1 MCAAEKTAHV
11 SGADDQGDDGREP
24 LEQATNAPRGGEG
37 EKKTGIGG
45 TVMDKNRQSGFTL
58 VELVVVIAIM
68 GILAGVGSAA
78 YSGYVKKA
86 NEAADLQLLG
96 AVNTAFASASYDAG
110 QYDGRPSGGAAS
122 LTEDGK
128 VAQVISSVDRDGE
141 FFQRYFSGNR
151 DSRFKLY
158 TNLAYDRATGTFHG
172 AVLTAATDKDGNTVL
187 HYSINGQDYEFTAT
201 QEQLKAFRA
210 STFGGKSMTMNALTG
225 NVGGMINALNS
236 ALGGGTFLASVL
248 INAGMAPETLGIKP
262 DEKGNYS
269 ELDKQRLANAAL
281 LLVAQ
286 MTGDKDE
293 ESNEYLVKEDI
304 LNALALNDANGLV
317 DLNDVPGT
325 LRNVGAIYGVMTAFA
340 HSEQAEDWTTTLTD
354 ADGKEFTYDA
364 KQYYDY
370 VNQQIAAAANS
381 GKDGG
386 EKLSDILAALGQF
399 GSFVQ
404 DEDGNLTDQFLD
416 YVDDPTEP
424 ENAQINKDLD
434 GYINAMQALSQ
445 NQDGLVAAGILEDG
459 ADGGNISPILDKL
472 FAQ

>member
-1 MCAAEKTAHV
+1 
-11 SGADDQGDDGREP
+11 
-24 LEQATNAPRGGEG
+24 
-37 EKKTGIGG
+37 
-45 TVMDKNRQSGFTL
+45 MDKNRQSGFTL

-128 VAQVISSVDRDGE
+128 VAQVISSVDRDGK
-141 FFQRYFSGNR
+141 FFERYFSGNR
-151 DSRFKLY
+151 DSRFKVY

-187 HYSINGQDYEFTAT
+187 HYSINGQDYVFKAT
-201 QEQLKAFRA
+201 QEQLAAFRD
-210 STFGGKSMTMNALTG
+210 STFGGKNMTMNDLTG
-225 NVGGMINALNS
+225 NVNGMINTLSTALNS
-236 ALGGGTFLASVL
+236 GNALAFLLQNS
-248 INAGMAPETLGIKP
+248 GMPLEKLGIKR
-262 DEKGNYS
+262 DESGNYS

-281 LLVAQ
+281 LLTASK
-286 MTGDKDE
+286 TDE
-293 ESNEYLVKEDI
+293 NTAEKILKMFIPDDEGEAKPLNERASELLS
-304 LNALALNDANGLV
+304 LNMGE
-317 DLNDVPGT
+317 T
-325 LRNVGAIYGVMTAFA
+325 MSNVGAIYGIMTAFA
-340 HSEQAEDWTTTLTD
+340 YSEQAKGWTTTLTD
-354 ADGKEFTYDA
+354 ADGKESTYDA

-370 VNQQIAAAANS
+370 VNQQIAAAA
-381 GKDGG
+381 G
-386 EKLSDILAALGQF
+386 EKNIDNIFAALGQF

-404 DEDGNLTDQFLD
+404 DEGGMTPQFMEYIDGTEQLD
-416 YVDDPTEP
+416 ES
-424 ENAQINKDLD
+424 AQINKDLD

-459 ADGGNISPILDKL
+459 ADGGNISPILDQL
-472 FAQ
+472 FTQ

>member
-1 MCAAEKTAHV
+1 
-11 SGADDQGDDGREP
+11 
-24 LEQATNAPRGGEG
+24 
-37 EKKTGIGG
+37 
-45 TVMDKNRQSGFTL
+45 MDKNRQSGFTL

-128 VAQVISSVDRDGE
+128 VAQVISSVDRNGA
-141 FFQRYFSGNR
+141 FFQRYFSGNQ

-201 QEQLKAFRA
+201 QEQLNAFRA
-210 STFGGKSMTMNALTG
+210 STFGGKSMTMNDLTG

-248 INAGMAPETLGIKP
+248 QTAGMAPETLGIKP
-262 DEKGNYS
+262 DENGNYS
-269 ELDKQRLANAAL
+269 ELDKQRLSNAAL
-281 LLVAQ
+281 LLTASK
-286 MTGDKDE
+286 TGENTAEKILKMFIPDDE
-293 ESNEYLVKEDI
+293 GEAKPLNERASELLS
-304 LNALALNDANGLV
+304 LNMGE
-317 DLNDVPGT
+317 T
-325 LRNVGAIYGVMTAFA
+325 MSNVGAIYGIMTAFA
-340 HSEQAEDWTTTLTD
+340 YSEQAKDWTTTLTD
-354 ADGKEFTYDA
+354 ADGKESTYDA

-434 GYINAMQALSQ
+434 GYINAMQALSH

>member
-1 MCAAEKTAHV
+1 
-11 SGADDQGDDGREP
+11 
-24 LEQATNAPRGGEG
+24 
-37 EKKTGIGG
+37 
-45 TVMDKNRQSGFTL
+45 MDKNRQSGFTL

-122 LTEDGK
+122 LTEDGR
-128 VAQVISSVDRDGE
+128 VAQVISSVDRNGE

-158 TNLAYDRATGTFHG
+158 TNLAYDRTTGTFHG
-172 AVLTAATDKDGNTVL
+172 AVLTAATDKHGNTVL

-201 QEQLKAFRA
+201 QEQLEAFCA
-210 STFGGKSMTMNALTG
+210 STFGGESMTMNALTG

-370 VNQQIAAAANS
+370 VNQQIAAAA
-381 GKDGG
+381 G
-386 EKLSDILAALGQF
+386 EKNIDNIFAALGQLGAF
-399 GSFVQ
+399 AQ

-416 YVDDPTEP
+416 YVGDPTNP
-424 ENAQINKDLD
+424 NAQINKDLD

-459 ADGGNISPILDKL
+459 ADGGNISPILDQL
-472 FAQ
+472 FTQ

>member
-1 MCAAEKTAHV
+1 
-11 SGADDQGDDGREP
+11 
-24 LEQATNAPRGGEG
+24 
-37 EKKTGIGG
+37 
-45 TVMDKNRQSGFTL
+45 MDKNRQSGFTL

-128 VAQVISSVDRDGE
+128 VAQVISSVDRDGK
-141 FFQRYFSGNR
+141 FFERYFSGNR
-151 DSRFKLY
+151 DSRFKVY

-187 HYSINGQDYEFTAT
+187 HYSINGQDYVFKAT
-201 QEQLKAFRA
+201 QEQLAAFRD
-210 STFGGKSMTMNALTG
+210 STFGGKNMTMNDLTG
-225 NVGGMINALNS
+225 NVNGMINTLSTALNS
-236 ALGGGTFLASVL
+236 GNALAFLLQNS
-248 INAGMAPETLGIKP
+248 GMPLEKLGIKR
-262 DEKGNYS
+262 DESGNYS

-281 LLVAQ
+281 LLTASK
-286 MTGDKDE
+286 TDE
-293 ESNEYLVKEDI
+293 NTAEKILKMFIPDDEGEAKPLNERASELLS
-304 LNALALNDANGLV
+304 LNMGE
-317 DLNDVPGT
+317 T
-325 LRNVGAIYGVMTAFA
+325 MSNVGAIYGIMTAFA
-340 HSEQAEDWTTTLTD
+340 YSEQAKGWTTTLTD
-354 ADGKEFTYDA
+354 ADGKESTYDA

-370 VNQQIAAAANS
+370 VNQQIAAAA
-381 GKDGG
+381 G
-386 EKLSDILAALGQF
+386 EKNIDNIFAALGKLGAF
-399 GSFVQ
+399 AQ
-404 DEDGNLTDQFLD
+404 DEGGMTPQFMEYITGTEQLD
-416 YVDDPTEP
+416 ES
-424 ENAQINKDLD
+424 AQISKDLD

>member
-1 MCAAEKTAHV
+1 
-11 SGADDQGDDGREP
+11 
-24 LEQATNAPRGGEG
+24 
-37 EKKTGIGG
+37 
-45 TVMDKNRQSGFTL
+45 MDKNRQSGFTL

-128 VAQVISSVDRDGE
+128 VAQVISSVDRDGA
-141 FFQRYFSGNR
+141 FFQRYFSGNQ

-172 AVLTAATDKDGNTVL
+172 AVLTAATDKHGNTVL

-201 QEQLKAFRA
+201 QDQLDAFRA
-210 STFGGKSMTMNALTG
+210 STFGGKSMTMNALTC

-236 ALGGGTFLASVL
+236 ALGGGTFLANVL
-248 INAGMAPETLGIKP
+248 QTAGMNLETLGIKP
-262 DEKGNYS
+262 DEKETYS

-281 LLVAQ
+281 LLTASK
-286 MTGDKDE
+286 TDE
-293 ESNEYLVKEDI
+293 NTAEKILKMLIPDDEGEAKPLNERASELLS
-304 LNALALNDANGLV
+304 LNMGE
-317 DLNDVPGT
+317 T
-325 LRNVGAIYGVMTAFA
+325 MSNVGAIYGIMTAFA
-340 HSEQAEDWTTTLTD
+340 YSEQAKGWTTTLTD
-354 ADGKEFTYDA
+354 ADGKESTYDA

-370 VNQQIAAAANS
+370 VNQQIAAAA
-381 GKDGG
+381 G
-386 EKLSDILAALGQF
+386 EKNIDNIFAALGQF
-399 GSFVQ
+399 GAFAQ
-404 DEDGNLTDQFLD
+404 DKDGNLTDQFFD
-416 YVDDPTEP
+416 YVGDPTNP
-424 ENAQINKDLD
+424 NAQINKDLD
-434 GYINAMQALSQ
+434 GYINAMQALSK

>member
-1 MCAAEKTAHV
+1 
-11 SGADDQGDDGREP
+11 
-24 LEQATNAPRGGEG
+24 
-37 EKKTGIGG
+37 
-45 TVMDKNRQSGFTL
+45 MDKNRQSGFTL

-68 GILAGVGSAA
+68 GMLAGVGSAA

-122 LTEDGK
+122 LDADGK
-128 VAQVISSVDRDGE
+128 VKKVISSVDRDGE
-141 FFQRYFSGNR
+141 FFQKYFSGNR
-151 DSRFKLY
+151 DSRFKVY
-158 TNLAYDRATGTFHG
+158 TNLAYDRVTGTFHG

-201 QEQLKAFRA
+201 QEQLDAFRA
-210 STFGGKSMTMNALTG
+210 STFGGKSMTMNDLTG
-225 NVGGMINALNS
+225 NVGGMINTLSTALNS
-236 ALGGGTFLASVL
+236 GNALAFLLQNS
-248 INAGMAPETLGIKP
+248 GMPLEKLGIKR
-262 DEKGNYS
+262 DESGNYS

-293 ESNEYLVKEDI
+293 ESNEYLVKKDI

-459 ADGGNISPILDKL
+459 ADGGNISPILDRSRQDLCANL
-472 FAQ
+472 FAGSG

>member
-1 MCAAEKTAHV
+1 
-11 SGADDQGDDGREP
+11 
-24 LEQATNAPRGGEG
+24 
-37 EKKTGIGG
+37 
-45 TVMDKNRQSGFTL
+45 MDKNRQSGFTL

>member
-1 MCAAEKTAHV
+1 
-11 SGADDQGDDGREP
+11 
-24 LEQATNAPRGGEG
+24 
-37 EKKTGIGG
+37 
-45 TVMDKNRQSGFTL
+45 MDKNRQSGFTL

-122 LTEDGK
+122 LDADGK
-128 VAQVISSVDRDGE
+128 VKKVISSVDRDGA
-141 FFQRYFSGNR
+141 FFQRYFSGNQ

-172 AVLTAATDKDGNTVL
+172 AVLTAATDKHGNTVL

-201 QEQLKAFRA
+201 QDQLDAFRA

-236 ALGGGTFLASVL
+236 ALGGGTFLANVL
-248 INAGMAPETLGIKP
+248 QTAGMNLETLGIKP
-262 DEKGNYS
+262 DEKETYS

-281 LLVAQ
+281 LLTASK
-286 MTGDKDE
+286 TDE
-293 ESNEYLVKEDI
+293 NTAEKILKMLIPDDEGEAKPLNERASELLS
-304 LNALALNDANGLV
+304 LNMGE
-317 DLNDVPGT
+317 T
-325 LRNVGAIYGVMTAFA
+325 MSNVGAIYGIMTAFA
-340 HSEQAEDWTTTLTD
+340 YSEQAKGWTTTLTD
-354 ADGKEFTYDA
+354 ADGKESTYDA

-370 VNQQIAAAANS
+370 VNQQIAAAA
-381 GKDGG
+381 G
-386 EKLSDILAALGQF
+386 EKNIDNIFAALGQF

-404 DEDGNLTDQFLD
+404 DEGGMTPQFMEYIDGTEQLD
-416 YVDDPTEP
+416 ES
-424 ENAQINKDLD
+424 AQINKDLD
-434 GYINAMQALSQ
+434 GYINAMQALSK

-472 FAQ
+472 FTQQK

>member
-1 MCAAEKTAHV
+1 
-11 SGADDQGDDGREP
+11 
-24 LEQATNAPRGGEG
+24 
-37 EKKTGIGG
+37 
-45 TVMDKNRQSGFTL
+45 MDKNRQSGFTL

-128 VAQVISSVDRDGE
+128 VAQVISSVDRDGA

-172 AVLTAATDKDGNTVL
+172 AVLTAATDKHGNTVL

-201 QEQLKAFRA
+201 QEQLEAFRA
-210 STFGGKSMTMNALTG
+210 STFGGESMTMNDLTG

-262 DEKGNYS
+262 DENGNYS
-269 ELDKQRLANAAL
+269 ELDKQRLSNAAL
-281 LLVAQ
+281 LLTASK
-286 MTGDKDE
+286 TDE
-293 ESNEYLVKEDI
+293 NTAEKILKMFIPDDEGEAKPLNERASELLS
-304 LNALALNDANGLV
+304 LNMGE
-317 DLNDVPGT
+317 T
-325 LRNVGAIYGVMTAFA
+325 MSNVGAIYGIMTAFA
-340 HSEQAEDWTTTLTD
+340 YSEQAKGWTTTLTD
-354 ADGKEFTYDA
+354 ADGKESTYDA

-370 VNQQIAAAANS
+370 VNQQIAAAA
-381 GKDGG
+381 G
-386 EKLSDILAALGQF
+386 EKNIDNILAALGQF
-399 GSFVQ
+399 GAFAQ
-404 DEDGNLTDQFLD
+404 NEDGMTPQFMEYITGTEQLD
-416 YVDDPTEP
+416 

-459 ADGGNISPILDKL
+459 ADGGNISPILDQL
-472 FAQ
+472 FTQ

>member
-1 MCAAEKTAHV
+1 
-11 SGADDQGDDGREP
+11 
-24 LEQATNAPRGGEG
+24 
-37 EKKTGIGG
+37 
-45 TVMDKNRQSGFTL
+45 MDKNRQSGFTL

-122 LTEDGK
+122 LDADGR
-128 VAQVISSVDRDGE
+128 VAQVISTVDRNGE
-141 FFQRYFSGNR
+141 FFQRYFSGNQ

-158 TNLAYDRATGTFHG
+158 TNLAYDRTTGTFHG
-172 AVLTAATDKDGNTVL
+172 AVLTAATDKHGNTVL

-201 QEQLKAFRA
+201 QEQLEAFCA
-210 STFGGKSMTMNALTG
+210 STFGGKSMTMNDLTG
-225 NVGGMINALNS
+225 NVGGMINTLSTALNS
-236 ALGGGTFLASVL
+236 GNYLAFLLQNSGL
-248 INAGMAPETLGIKP
+248 DLEKLGINSENGK
-262 DEKGNYS
+262 YS

-317 DLNDVPGT
+317 DLNDIPGT

-340 HSEQAEDWTTTLTD
+340 HSEQAKTWTTTV
-354 ADGKEFTYDA
+354 DGETYDA
-364 KQYYDY
+364 IRYYDY

-381 GKDGG
+381 GKEGG
-386 EKLSDILAALGQF
+386 AKLNDILAALGQLGAF
-399 GSFVQ
+399 AQ
-404 DEDGNLTDQFLD
+404 DEGGNPTDPFLD
-416 YVDDPTEP
+416 YVGDPNNP
-424 ENAQINKDLD
+424 NAQINKDLN
-434 GYINAMQALSQ
+434 GYINAMQALSK

-459 ADGGNISPILDKL
+459 ADGGNISPILDQL
-472 FAQ
+472 FTQ

>member
-1 MCAAEKTAHV
+1 
-11 SGADDQGDDGREP
+11 
-24 LEQATNAPRGGEG
+24 
-37 EKKTGIGG
+37 
-45 TVMDKNRQSGFTL
+45 MDKNRQSGFTL

-122 LTEDGK
+122 LDADGK
-128 VAQVISSVDRDGE
+128 VKKVISTVDRDGE
-141 FFQRYFSGNR
+141 FFQKYFSGNR
-151 DSRFKLY
+151 DSRFKVY

-172 AVLTAATDKDGNTVL
+172 AVLTAATDKNGNTVL
-187 HYSINGQDYEFTAT
+187 HYSINGQDYVFKAT
-201 QEQLKAFRA
+201 QEQLAAFRD
-210 STFGGKSMTMNALTG
+210 STFGGKNMTMNDLTG
-225 NVGGMINALNS
+225 NVNGMINTLSTALNS
-236 ALGGGTFLASVL
+236 GNALAFLLQNS
-248 INAGMAPETLGIKP
+248 GMPLEKLGIKR
-262 DEKGNYS
+262 DESGNYS

-293 ESNEYLVKEDI
+293 ESNEYLVKKDI
-304 LNALALNDANGLV
+304 LNALALNKVNDLV
-317 DLNDVPGT
+317 DLNDIPRA

-340 HSEQAEDWTTTLTD
+340 HSEQAKTWTTTV
-354 ADGKEFTYDA
+354 DGETYDA
-364 KQYYDY
+364 IGYYDY
-370 VNQQIAAAANS
+370 VNQQIAAAA
-381 GKDGG
+381 G
-386 EKLSDILAALGQF
+386 EKNIDNIFAALGQF

-404 DEDGNLTDQFLD
+404 DEDGMTLQFMDYIDGTEQLD
-416 YVDDPTEP
+416 

-434 GYINAMQALSQ
+434 GYINAMPALSR

-459 ADGGNISPILDKL
+459 ADGGNISPILDLL

>member
-1 MCAAEKTAHV
+1 
-11 SGADDQGDDGREP
+11 
-24 LEQATNAPRGGEG
+24 
-37 EKKTGIGG
+37 
-45 TVMDKNRQSGFTL
+45 MDKNRQSGFTL

-122 LTEDGK
+122 LAEDGK
-128 VAQVISSVDRDGE
+128 VAQVISSVDRDGK
-141 FFQRYFSGNR
+141 FFERYFSGNQ

-172 AVLTAATDKDGNTVL
+172 AVLTAATDKDGNMVL
-187 HYSINGQDYEFTAT
+187 RYTINGKDYEFTAT
-201 QEQLKAFRA
+201 QEQLDVFRA
-210 STFGGKSMTMNALTG
+210 STFGGKSMTMNGLTG

-248 INAGMAPETLGIKP
+248 IDAGMAPETLGIKR
-262 DEKGNYS
+262 DESGNYS

-281 LLVAQ
+281 LLTARE
-286 MTGDKDE
+286 TDENTAETLLALLAPDE
-293 ESNEYLVKEDI
+293 EETLDEK
-304 LNALALNDANGLV
+304 LPGLFSSS
-317 DLNDVPGT
+317 DVGET
-325 LRNVGAIYGVMTAFA
+325 MSNVGAMYGIMTAFA
-340 HSEQAEDWTTTLTD
+340 HSEQAKGWRTTLTD
-354 ADGKEFTYDA
+354 ADGKESTYDA

-381 GKDGG
+381 GRDGG

-399 GSFVQ
+399 GAFAQ
-404 DEDGNLTDQFLD
+404 DEEGMTLQFMN
-416 YVDDPTEP
+416 YITGTEP
-424 ENAQINKDLD
+424 LDESAQISKDLD

-459 ADGGNISPILDKL
+459 ADGGNISPILDLL
-472 FAQ
+472 FAPQK

>member
-1 MCAAEKTAHV
+1 
-11 SGADDQGDDGREP
+11 
-24 LEQATNAPRGGEG
+24 
-37 EKKTGIGG
+37 
-45 TVMDKNRQSGFTL
+45 MDKNRQSGFTL

-128 VAQVISSVDRDGE
+128 VAQVISSVDRDGA

-187 HYSINGQDYEFTAT
+187 HYSINGQDYVFKAT
-201 QEQLKAFRA
+201 QEQLAAFRD
-210 STFGGKSMTMNALTG
+210 STFGGKNMTMNDLTG
-225 NVGGMINALNS
+225 NVNGMINALNS

-262 DEKGNYS
+262 DENGNYS

-281 LLVAQ
+281 LLTASK
-286 MTGDKDE
+286 TDE
-293 ESNEYLVKEDI
+293 NTAEKILKMFIPDDEGEAKPLNERASELLS
-304 LNALALNDANGLV
+304 LNMGE
-317 DLNDVPGT
+317 T
-325 LRNVGAIYGVMTAFA
+325 MSNVGAIYGIMTAFA
-340 HSEQAEDWTTTLTD
+340 YSEQAKDWTTTLTD
-354 ADGKEFTYDA
+354 ADGKESTYDA

-370 VNQQIAAAANS
+370 VNQQIAAAA
-381 GKDGG
+381 G
-386 EKLSDILAALGQF
+386 EKNIDNIFAALGQF
-399 GSFVQ
+399 GAFVQ

-459 ADGGNISPILDKL
+459 ADGGNISPILDLL

>member
-1 MCAAEKTAHV
+1 
-11 SGADDQGDDGREP
+11 
-24 LEQATNAPRGGEG
+24 
-37 EKKTGIGG
+37 
-45 TVMDKNRQSGFTL
+45 MDKNRQSGFTL

-122 LTEDGK
+122 LDADGK
-128 VAQVISSVDRDGE
+128 VKKVISSVDRDGA
-141 FFQRYFSGNR
+141 FFQRYFSGNQ

-172 AVLTAATDKDGNTVL
+172 AVLTAATDKNGNTVL

-201 QEQLKAFRA
+201 REQLDAFRA

-236 ALGGGTFLASVL
+236 ALGGGTLLANVL

-262 DEKGNYS
+262 YENGNYS
-269 ELDKQRLANAAL
+269 ELDKQRLSNAAL
-281 LLVAQ
+281 LLTASK
-286 MTGDKDE
+286 TDE
-293 ESNEYLVKEDI
+293 NTAEKILKMFIPDDEGEAKPLNERASELLS
-304 LNALALNDANGLV
+304 LNMGE
-317 DLNDVPGT
+317 T
-325 LRNVGAIYGVMTAFA
+325 MSNVGAIYGIMTAFA
-340 HSEQAEDWTTTLTD
+340 YSEQAKDWEKTV
-354 ADGKEFTYDA
+354 DGKTYDA
-364 KQYYDY
+364 IGYYDY
-370 VNQQIAAAANS
+370 VNQQIAAAA
-381 GKDGG
+381 G
-386 EKLSDILAALGQF
+386 EKNIDNIFAALGQLGAF
-399 GSFVQ
+399 AQ

-416 YVDDPTEP
+416 YVGDPTNP
-424 ENAQINKDLD
+424 NAQINKDLD

-459 ADGGNISPILDKL
+459 ADGGNISPILDQL
-472 FAQ
+472 FTQ

>member
-1 MCAAEKTAHV
+1 
-11 SGADDQGDDGREP
+11 
-24 LEQATNAPRGGEG
+24 
-37 EKKTGIGG
+37 
-45 TVMDKNRQSGFTL
+45 MDKNRQSGFTL

-128 VAQVISSVDRDGE
+128 VDKVISSVDRDGE
-141 FFQRYFSGNR
+141 FFKRYFSGNQ

-158 TNLAYDRATGTFHG
+158 TNLAYDRATGTFSG

-201 QEQLKAFRA
+201 REQLEAFRA
-210 STFGGKSMTMNALTG
+210 STFGGEKMTMNALTG

-248 INAGMAPETLGIKP
+248 INADMAPETLGIKP
-262 DEKGNYS
+262 DEKETYS

-304 LNALALNDANGLV
+304 LNALDLNDANSLV

-325 LRNVGAIYGVMTAFA
+325 LRNVGAIYGVMTTFA
-340 HSEQAEDWTTTLTD
+340 YSEQAKTWTTTV
-354 ADGKEFTYDA
+354 DGKTYDA
-364 KQYYDY
+364 IGYYDY

-381 GKDGG
+381 GKEGG

-399 GSFVQ
+399 ESFVQ
-404 DEDGNLTDQFLD
+404 DEVGMTPEFFDYITD
-416 YVDDPTEP
+416 TESP
-424 ENAQINKDLD
+424 DESAQINKDLD

-472 FAQ
+472 FAQQK

>member
-1 MCAAEKTAHV
+1 
-11 SGADDQGDDGREP
+11 
-24 LEQATNAPRGGEG
+24 
-37 EKKTGIGG
+37 
-45 TVMDKNRQSGFTL
+45 MDKNRQSGFTL

-128 VAQVISSVDRDGE
+128 VAQVISSVDRNGA
-141 FFQRYFSGNR
+141 FFQRYFPGNQ

-172 AVLTAATDKDGNTVL
+172 AVLTAATDKHGNTVL

-201 QEQLKAFRA
+201 QEQLNAFRA
-210 STFGGKSMTMNALTG
+210 STFGGKSMTMNDLTG

-262 DEKGNYS
+262 DEKENYS
-269 ELDKQRLANAAL
+269 ELDKQRLSNAAL
-281 LLVAQ
+281 LLTASK
-286 MTGDKDE
+286 TDE
-293 ESNEYLVKEDI
+293 NTAEKILKMFIPDDEGEAKPLNERASELLS
-304 LNALALNDANGLV
+304 LNMGE
-317 DLNDVPGT
+317 T
-325 LRNVGAIYGVMTAFA
+325 MSNVGAIYGIMTAFA
-340 HSEQAEDWTTTLTD
+340 YSEQAKDWTTTLTD
-354 ADGKEFTYDA
+354 ADGKESTYDA

-370 VNQQIAAAANS
+370 VNQQIAAAAG
-381 GKDGG
+381 GKNIN
-386 EKLSDILAALGQF
+386 KIFAALGQF
-399 GSFVQ
+399 GAFVQ

>member
-1 MCAAEKTAHV
+1 
-11 SGADDQGDDGREP
+11 
-24 LEQATNAPRGGEG
+24 
-37 EKKTGIGG
+37 
-45 TVMDKNRQSGFTL
+45 MDKNRQSGFTL

-122 LTEDGK
+122 LTEDGR
-128 VAQVISSVDRDGE
+128 VAQVISSVDRNGD
-141 FFQRYFSGNR
+141 FFQRYFSGNQ

-172 AVLTAATDKDGNTVL
+172 AVLTAATDKNGNTVL

-262 DEKGNYS
+262 DENGNYS

-281 LLVAQ
+281 LLTASK
-286 MTGDKDE
+286 TDE
-293 ESNEYLVKEDI
+293 NTAEKILKMFIPDDEGEAKPLNERASELLS
-304 LNALALNDANGLV
+304 LNMG
-317 DLNDVPGT
+317 GT
-325 LRNVGAIYGVMTAFA
+325 MSDVGAIYAIMTAFA
-340 HSEQAEDWTTTLTD
+340 YSEQAKDWEKTV
-354 ADGKEFTYDA
+354 DGETYDA
-364 KQYYDY
+364 IRYYDY
-370 VNQQIAAAANS
+370 VNQQIAAAA
-381 GKDGG
+381 G
-386 EKLSDILAALGQF
+386 EKNIDNIFAALGQLGAF
-399 GSFVQ
+399 AQ

-459 ADGGNISPILDKL
+459 ADGGNISPILDQL
-472 FAQ
+472 FTQQK

>member
-1 MCAAEKTAHV
+1 
-11 SGADDQGDDGREP
+11 
-24 LEQATNAPRGGEG
+24 
-37 EKKTGIGG
+37 
-45 TVMDKNRQSGFTL
+45 MDKNRQSGFTL

-122 LTEDGK
+122 LDADGK
-128 VAQVISSVDRDGE
+128 VKKVISTVDRDGE
-141 FFQRYFSGNR
+141 FFQKYFSGNR
-151 DSRFKLY
+151 NSRFKVY

-172 AVLTAATDKDGNTVL
+172 AVLTAATDKHGNTVL

-201 QEQLKAFRA
+201 QEQLEAFCA
-210 STFGGKSMTMNALTG
+210 STFGGESMTMNALTG

-262 DEKGNYS
+262 DENGNYS

-317 DLNDVPGT
+317 DLNDIPGT
-325 LRNVGAIYGVMTAFA
+325 LRNVGAIYGIMTAFA
-340 HSEQAEDWTTTLTD
+340 YSEQAKGWEKTV
-354 ADGKEFTYDA
+354 DGETYDA
-364 KQYYDY
+364 IGYYDY
-370 VNQQIAAAANS
+370 VNQQIAAAA
-381 GKDGG
+381 G
-386 EKLSDILAALGQF
+386 EKNINKIFDALGQF

-404 DEDGNLTDQFLD
+404 DEDGMTLQFMDYIDGTEQLD
-416 YVDDPTEP
+416 

-434 GYINAMQALSQ
+434 GYINAMQALSH

-472 FAQ
+472 FTRQK

>member
-1 MCAAEKTAHV
+1 
-11 SGADDQGDDGREP
+11 
-24 LEQATNAPRGGEG
+24 
-37 EKKTGIGG
+37 
-45 TVMDKNRQSGFTL
+45 MDKNRQSGFTL

-128 VAQVISSVDRDGE
+128 VAQVISSVDRNGA
-141 FFQRYFSGNR
+141 FFQRYFPGNQ

-172 AVLTAATDKDGNTVL
+172 AVLTAATDKHGNTVL

-201 QEQLKAFRA
+201 QEQLDAFRA
-210 STFGGKSMTMNALTG
+210 STFGKNMTMNAFTG

-248 INAGMAPETLGIKP
+248 QTAGMAPETLGIKP
-262 DEKGNYS
+262 DENGNYS
-269 ELDKQRLANAAL
+269 ELDKQRLSNAAL
-281 LLVAQ
+281 LLTASK
-286 MTGDKDE
+286 TDE
-293 ESNEYLVKEDI
+293 NTAEKILKMFIPDDEGEAKPLNERASELLS
-304 LNALALNDANGLV
+304 LNMGE
-317 DLNDVPGT
+317 T
-325 LRNVGAIYGVMTAFA
+325 MSNVGAIYGIMTAFA
-340 HSEQAEDWTTTLTD
+340 YSEQAKDWTTTLTD
-354 ADGKEFTYDA
+354 ADGKESTYDA

-370 VNQQIAAAANS
+370 VNQQIAAAA
-381 GKDGG
+381 G
-386 EKLSDILAALGQF
+386 EKNIDNIFAALGQF

-404 DEDGNLTDQFLD
+404 DEDGMTLQFMDYIDGTEQLD
-416 YVDDPTEP
+416 

-434 GYINAMQALSQ
+434 GYINAMQALSH

-459 ADGGNISPILDKL
+459 ADGGNISPILDLL

>member
-1 MCAAEKTAHV
+1 
-11 SGADDQGDDGREP
+11 
-24 LEQATNAPRGGEG
+24 
-37 EKKTGIGG
+37 
-45 TVMDKNRQSGFTL
+45 MDKNRQSGFTL

-122 LTEDGK
+122 LAEDGRVDK
-128 VAQVISSVDRDGE
+128 VISSVDRDGE
-141 FFQRYFSGNR
+141 FFQRYFSGNQ

-158 TNLAYDRATGTFHG
+158 TNLAYDRTTGTFHG

-187 HYSINGQDYEFTAT
+187 RYTINGQDYEFTAT
-201 QEQLKAFRA
+201 EAQLDAFRA
-210 STFGGKSMTMNALTG
+210 STFGGKSMTMNDLTG

-236 ALGGGTFLASVL
+236 ALGGGNFLASVL
-248 INAGMAPETLGIKP
+248 QTAGMNLETLGIKP
-262 DEKGNYS
+262 DEKGTYS

-281 LLVAQ
+281 LLTASK
-286 MTGDKDE
+286 TDE
-293 ESNEYLVKEDI
+293 TTAERLLAVFTT
-304 LNALALNDANGLV
+304 NAADEGEEEPLINPADMGE
-317 DLNDVPGT
+317 T
-325 LRNVGAIYGVMTAFA
+325 MSNVGAMYGIMTAFA
-340 HSEQAEDWTTTLTD
+340 YSEQAKGWTTTVD
-354 ADGKEFTYDA
+354 DKEYNA
-364 KQYYDY
+364 EQYYNY
-370 VNQQIAAAANS
+370 VNQQIAAA
-381 GKDGG
+381 G
-386 EKLSDILAALGQF
+386 EKEGAEKIPDILAALGQF

-434 GYINAMQALSQ
+434 GYISAMQALSQ
-445 NQDGLVAAGILEDG
+445 NQDGLVAAGILENG
-459 ADGGNISPILDKL
+459 ADSGNISPILDLL
-472 FAQ
+472 FAPQK

>member
-1 MCAAEKTAHV
+1 
-11 SGADDQGDDGREP
+11 
-24 LEQATNAPRGGEG
+24 
-37 EKKTGIGG
+37 
-45 TVMDKNRQSGFTL
+45 MDKNRQSGFTL

-128 VAQVISSVDRDGE
+128 VAQVISSVDRNGA
-141 FFQRYFSGNR
+141 FFQRYFSGNQ

-201 QEQLKAFRA
+201 QEQLNAFRA
-210 STFGGKSMTMNALTG
+210 STFGGKSMTMNDLTG

-248 INAGMAPETLGIKP
+248 QTAGMAPETLGIKP
-262 DEKGNYS
+262 DENGNYS
-269 ELDKQRLANAAL
+269 ELDKQRLSNAAL
-281 LLVAQ
+281 LLTASK
-286 MTGDKDE
+286 TDE
-293 ESNEYLVKEDI
+293 NTAEKILKMFIPDDEGEAKPLNERASELLS
-304 LNALALNDANGLV
+304 LNMGE
-317 DLNDVPGT
+317 T
-325 LRNVGAIYGVMTAFA
+325 MSNVGAIYGIMTAFA
-340 HSEQAEDWTTTLTD
+340 YSEQAKDWTTTLTD
-354 ADGKEFTYDA
+354 ADGKESTYDA

-370 VNQQIAAAANS
+370 VNQQIAAAA
-381 GKDGG
+381 G
-386 EKLSDILAALGQF
+386 EKNIDNIFAALGQF
-399 GSFVQ
+399 GAFVQ

-459 ADGGNISPILDKL
+459 ADGGNISPILDLL
-472 FAQ
+472 FAQQK

>member
-1 MCAAEKTAHV
+1 
-11 SGADDQGDDGREP
+11 
-24 LEQATNAPRGGEG
+24 
-37 EKKTGIGG
+37 
-45 TVMDKNRQSGFTL
+45 MDKNRQSGFTL

-122 LTEDGK
+122 LDADGK
-128 VAQVISSVDRDGE
+128 VKKVISTVDRDGE
-141 FFQRYFSGNR
+141 FFQKYFSGNR
-151 DSRFKLY
+151 NSRFKVY
-158 TNLAYDRATGTFHG
+158 TNLAYDRVTGTFHG

-201 QEQLKAFRA
+201 EAQLAAFRD
-210 STFGGKSMTMNALTG
+210 STFGGKSMTMNDLTG

-281 LLVAQ
+281 LLTASK
-286 MTGDKDE
+286 TDE
-293 ESNEYLVKEDI
+293 NTAEKILKMFIPDDEGEAKPLNERASELLS
-304 LNALALNDANGLV
+304 LNMGE
-317 DLNDVPGT
+317 T
-325 LRNVGAIYGVMTAFA
+325 MSNVGAIYGIMTAFA
-340 HSEQAEDWTTTLTD
+340 YSEQAKGWTTTLTD

-370 VNQQIAAAANS
+370 VNQQIAAAA
-381 GKDGG
+381 G
-386 EKLSDILAALGQF
+386 EKNINKIFDALGQF
-399 GSFVQ
+399 GAFAQNEGGTMTGQFSDYV
-404 DEDGNLTDQFLD
+404 GNLTD
-416 YVDDPTEP
+416 P
-424 ENAQINKDLD
+424 NAQINKDLD

-459 ADGGNISPILDKL
+459 ADGGNISPILDLL